1 MQFNQNAT
9 VISADSK
16 EVGHLVRVVID
27 PDTKEL
33 THIVVRKGTF
43 NVKDKVVPLNMVAAG
58 VPDSIGLRLS
68 AQQVDELSDYEETK
82 YSGAGDGYAE
92 PTMHGAA
99 GYLETPNSPMSAAPA
114 TQEKII
120 NIPPNTVALKEGS
133 AVTTADGKHIGKLEQ
148 VLTGPESGQ
157 VTHVRVSRG
166 VLHKESRLVEAE
178 WIDRIEE
185 KAVTL
190 SVDAAAVDSLPNR
203 DNN

>member
-16 EVGHLVRVVID
+16 EVGHLERVVID
-27 PDTKEL
+27 PGTKEL

-43 NVKDKVVPLNMVAAG
+43 NPKDKVVPLNMIAAG
-58 VPDSIGLRLS
+58 VPDSIGLRLL

-82 YSGAGDGYAE
+82 FSGAGGYAGA
-92 PTMHGAA
+92 TMQGSN
-99 GYLETPNSPMSAAPA
+99 GYLETPNSPMSAAPT

-133 AVTTADGKHIGKLEQ
+133 PVTTADGKHVGNLEQ

-157 VTHVRVSRG
+157 VTHLRVTRG
-166 VLHKESRLVEAE
+166 TLRKESRLVAAE

-190 SVDAAAVDSLPNR
+190 SVDAAAVDQLPNR
-203 DNN
+203 DND

>member
-1 MQFNQNAT
+1 MQFNQHAT

-16 EVGHLVRVVID
+16 EVGHLERVVID

-43 NVKDKVVPLNMVAAG
+43 NHTDKVVPLNMVAAG
-58 VPDSIGLRLS
+58 VPDSIGLRLP
-68 AQQVDELSDYEETK
+68 AHQVDELSDYEETK
-82 YSGAGDGYAE
+82 YSGAGGSYTG
-92 PTMHGAA
+92 PTMQGAT
-99 GYLETPNSPMSAAPA
+99 GYMETPNSPMSAAPA
-114 TQEKII
+114 TKEKII

-133 AVTTADGKHIGKLEQ
+133 PVTTADGKHVGNLEQ

-157 VTHVRVSRG
+157 VTHFRVSRG

-203 DNN
+203 DDN